1 MKMILILRISN
12 FPIPKINVFSI
23 NESDKFYL
31 LRINN
36 ENPQN
41 TIDLFLCEKDGNSH
55 YSLIKNF

>member
-31 LRINN
+31 LRTNN

-41 TIDLFLCEKDGNSH
+41 TIDLFLYEKDDSH
-55 YSLIKNF
+55 YSLIKKF